1 MPTDAVAYYHDL
13 LSSGTALAADSQAV
27 LEKSQQLRGLFFGT
41 RPVCTVLRPRFLSP
55 AQYRLLHDAV
65 KALLPAFCAS
75 GLTLQEFAS
84 ILAAA
89 NTRCA
94 VAACAAG
101 ARMARLG
108 RMGLELDVEAFAQG
122 DMTGQIR
129 ILRQIASYSGDE
141 LAHLFARSVWYY
153 LARQNTGPY
162 ACDTVSARM
171 MVDVTR
177 DLVSSVLSGNPTAAE
192 ETCRELHR
200 QLGELAVKSITSQ
213 HRPGVGALDPP

>member
-1 MPTDAVAYYHDL
+1 
-13 LSSGTALAADSQAV
+13 
-27 LEKSQQLRGLFFGT
+27 
-41 RPVCTVLRPRFLSP
+41 
-55 AQYRLLHDAV
+55 
-65 KALLPAFCAS
+65 
-75 GLTLQEFAS
+75 
-84 ILAAA
+84 
-89 NTRCA
+89 
-94 VAACAAG
+94 
-101 ARMARLG
+101 
-108 RMGLELDVEAFAQG
+108 MGLELDVEAFAQG